1 MERDSPQRLEGSCV
15 PRREQSVV
23 IVHRIGILIGLLF
36 LLTSATAQRVVV
48 LCLQP
53 ENVPSLIR
61 QTADMPGAQAL
72 VLSRVASSPAQ
83 RPASLSP
90 EQWERSAYLTLN
102 AGTRALVPNSLSVDG
117 MERLRQLVQLNSR
130 WGYPVVI
137 GLLPEELKARRVRFR
152 YLTTRIGSPM
162 LLAGAP
168 FPEPDTRL
176 VPDWATLLRVAQFVI
191 RGHSRLM
198 LWIDA
203 SGVKPEQLEDVTR
216 QLQINLTQP
225 LDALYLLC
233 PVPSQHEVG
242 NGSRLGWVMRL
253 GRNGTGLLAAN
264 STRLPGFITLPDLT
278 ATWLSHFGCTKLPS
292 GVVGSP
298 AQVVPDDEP
307 AQATQRLYESL
318 MRQMWW
324 NRTIGTLPM
333 LQAAALLLAVL
344 IRRSFGRIIRTLW
357 LFPCLLPVLGVSL
370 APVLICFPLGGISPA
385 IRWGIWASCMIVLL
399 GVLSR
404 FPLGLSLHGL
414 SAVLIIFAGV
424 DLLRGGNLLRWS
436 GFGYVLQEGARFYGV
451 GNELAGSL
459 FGAQSGFLLAESA
472 GWSLLRWLLTALA
485 TGAPSWGANVGALLS
500 ALGVAL
506 SSAFLSRRLRLFA
519 AVAVGAV
526 LLGVVFWEISSP
538 SPTHLGWAL
547 QHTQTLLL
555 TVERKLRMNVTL
567 LVSSAWTPLLLVGL
581 AGLKGAPVPVWVG
594 ALALLLLNDSGV
606 VAAAAMLAWWWA
618 WRTAQQEANTG
629 LQTRRVVKEAVLQP
643 EHLA

>member
-1 MERDSPQRLEGSCV
+1 M
-15 PRREQSVV
+15 
-23 IVHRIGILIGLLF
+23 IVHRIGISLTLLLLLIPA
-36 LLTSATAQRVVV
+36 SAQRVVV
-48 LCLQP
+48 LCLQS

-61 QTADMPGAQAL
+61 HTVDIPGAQAL

-83 RPASLSP
+83 GAASLSQQ
-90 EQWERSAYLTLN
+90 QWERSAYLTLN
-102 AGTRALVPNSLSVDG
+102 AGTRALVPDRLPVDG
-117 MERLRQLVQLNSR
+117 IERFRQLVQANSR

-152 YLTTRIGSPM
+152 YLTTRIDSPM
-162 LLAGAP
+162 LLVGAP

-176 VPDWATLLRVAQFVI
+176 VPDWATLLRVAQFVT

-203 SGVKPEQLEDVTR
+203 SGVKSEQLEGVVR
-216 QLQINLTQP
+216 QLQMSLTQP

-233 PVPSQHEVG
+233 AVPHEAG
-242 NGSRLGWVMRL
+242 DGSRLGWVMRL

-278 ATWLSHFGCTKLPS
+278 ATWLSHFGCTRLPS

-298 AQVVPDDEP
+298 AQVVPNDEP
-307 AQATQRLYESL
+307 AQATGRLYESL
-318 MRQMWW
+318 MRQVWW

-333 LQAAALLLAVL
+333 LQAVVLLLAMC
-344 IRRSFGRIIRTLW
+344 IRWSSGRIIRTLW

-370 APVLICFPLGGISPA
+370 VPVLICFPLGGISPA
-385 IRWGIWASCMIVLL
+385 IRLGIWALCMIALL

-404 FPLGLSLHGL
+404 LPLRQSLHGL
-414 SAVLIIFAGV
+414 AMVLIIFSAV
-424 DLLRGGNLLRWS
+424 DLLRGSNLLRWS

-472 GWSLLRWLLTALA
+472 GWGLLRWLLTALA
-485 TGAPSWGANVGALLS
+485 MGAPFWGANVGALLS

-506 SSAFLSRRLRLFA
+506 SGALLSRRLRLLA

-526 LLGVVFWEISSP
+526 LLGVVLWEIVSP
-538 SPTHLGWAL
+538 SPTHLGWTL
-547 QHTQTLLL
+547 QHTPTLLL
-555 TVERKLRMNVTL
+555 TVERKLRMNATL

-581 AGLKGAPVPVWVG
+581 PGLKGAPVPVWAG

-606 VAAAAMLAWWWA
+606 VASAAMLAWWWA
-618 WRTAQQEANTG
+618 WRTAQQEAG
-629 LQTRRVVKEAVLQP
+629 
-643 EHLA
+643 